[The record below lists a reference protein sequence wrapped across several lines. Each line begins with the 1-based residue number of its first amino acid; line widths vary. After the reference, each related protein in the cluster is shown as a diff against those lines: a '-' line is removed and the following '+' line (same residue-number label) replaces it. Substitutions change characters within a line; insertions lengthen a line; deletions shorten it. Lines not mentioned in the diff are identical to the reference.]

1 MRSVSVGL
9 RLLVAL
15 CLITFACGKKAEAP
29 KPTKDAGS
37 AGPTV
42 APVATPTSGVESI
55 SRFNYVHA
63 KGAGDYT
70 KARTAAKTRDWAA
83 VRTATEAAIG
93 KDPHHLDAHRMLATA
108 LAQTG
113 EHAAVVDHLS
123 TVLAA
128 DYWQYG
134 PTLAADPDLKE
145 FFATP
150 HGVAIT
156 ELATKLRA
164 DWDKRVAAGLLVVGR
179 RSAFKWHEKPGVQGV
194 TPRGELYAYDRETK
208 RYLRLTH
215 TDHQVAAFVKP
226 SAGDELAILT
236 FDRVDRPKADDP
248 IPLIA
253 RAHLHV
259 LDTKEWKPITKATL
273 KDAAREIAVGYGAGD
288 QLLVATAP
296 ANGRWGAGAPTVF
309 SVDRTTGKLTKVTS
323 VPPVPRIIFTLE
335 DGRLSRAPAGVKAT
349 WAGDP
354 PTAATLELGGKPI
367 AIPESGSATRAS
379 VAVTTTGS
387 HLVFATAVDPCAKD
401 AAPSLYVADAKGV
414 LKHVLTAKSRF
425 ATRWLDATTLAY
437 EDGDGAI
444 RLWDVTTGR
453 EAQKLEN
460 KSGLALDVLSIAA
473 APLCK
478 QAPPT
483 ADTGSGS
490 AEEPMP
496 PEEGSAGPIV
506 TPPP

>member
-1 MRSVSVGL
+1 MKSVSVCL
-9 RLLVAL
+9 PQLVAL
-15 CLITFACGKKAEAP
+15 CLVACACGKKAEAP
-29 KPTKDAGS
+29 RSTKDAGS

-42 APVATPTSGVESI
+42 APVATPPSGVDSI
-55 SRFNYVHA
+55 ARFNFIYS
-63 KGAGDYT
+63 KGATDFG
-70 KARTAAKTRDWAA
+70 KARAAAKTRDWAG
-83 VRTATEAAIG
+83 VRTATEAALA
-93 KDPHHLDAHRMLATA
+93 KDPNHLDAHRMLATA
-108 LAQTG
+108 LAQAG

-123 TVLAA
+123 AVLAA
-128 DYWQYG
+128 DYWQYA

-164 DWDKRVAAGLLVVGR
+164 DWDKRVATGLLVIGR
-179 RSAFKWHEKPGVQGV
+179 RTTFKWHEKPGVQAV

-236 FDRVDRPKADDP
+236 FDKVDRPKVDDP
-248 IPLIA
+248 IPLVA
-253 RAHLHV
+253 RAHIHV
-259 LDTKEWKPITKATL
+259 LDTKEWKSITKVTL
-273 KDAAREIAVGYGAGD
+273 KDPAREIAVGYGAGD

-296 ANGRWGAGAPTVF
+296 ASGRWGTGTPIV
-309 SVDRTTGKLTKVTS
+309 SSIDRSTGKLTKVAS
-323 VPPVPRIIFTLE
+323 QPPLPRIIFTLE
-335 DGRLSRAPAGVKAT
+335 EGRLARAPANVKAT
-349 WAGDP
+349 WSGDP
-354 PTAATLELGGKPI
+354 PIASTLEFAGKPI

-379 VAVTTTGS
+379 VAVTSTGS

-460 KSGLALDVLSIAA
+460 KPGLALDVLSIAA

-490 AEEPMP
+490 ADEPMP
-496 PEEGSAGPIV
+496 PEEGSAGPIM